1 MNSLAAMGNTVAIGR
16 ASALPFLRLGEQQMG
31 YKLVAKGA
39 ADKVGIYSQ
48 GAADFSAS
56 NYLIVI

>member
-1 MNSLAAMGNTVAIGR
+1 VVKGR
-16 ASALPFLRLGEQQMG
+16 ASALPFLWLGEQQMG

-56 NYLIVI
+56 NYLNVI

>member
-1 MNSLAAMGNTVAIGR
+1 MNSLATTFNSAMVGR
-16 ASALPFLRLGEQQMG
+16 ATALPFLWLGEQQMG